1 MSDWLEEQLSQHLHA
16 VKAPE
21 NLAVSLGFER
31 AKRHQVPRM
40 IVAIAAAIVMMA
52 GGLAA
57 NREARNGEAVQFAA
71 ADQGTIPVRL
81 GHQASGSAEKSSNLT
96 TDASCGA
103 CHSL

>member
-1 MSDWLEEQLSQHLHA
+1 MSDWLEEQLSQHLSP

-21 NLAVSLGFER
+21 ELGVRLGFTR
-31 AKRHQVPRM
+31 ATRHQVPRM
-40 IVAIAAAIVMMA
+40 MVAIAAAIVMMA

-81 GHQASGSAEKSSNLT
+81 GHQASGVERTVNLKVE
-96 TDASCGA
+96 AGCRA
-103 CHSL
+103 CHTL

>member
-1 MSDWLEEQLSQHLHA
+1 MSDWLSEQLSQHLHP

-21 NLAVSLGFER
+21 ELGERLGFTR
-31 AKRHQVPRM
+31 ATRHQVPRM
-40 IVAIAAAIVMMA
+40 VVAIAAAIVMMA

-81 GHQASGSAEKSSNLT
+81 GHQASGVERTVNLKVE
-96 TDASCGA
+96 AGCRA
-103 CHSL
+103 CHTL